1 MAGGSRNR
9 LIPPTWR
16 AFAQRLK
23 GAWLF
28 GLKVLA
34 VPIGL
39 AGTIGLAAVLTGVVQ
54 KLVFNNKIVQIWLCV
69 VSMLIVVDAL
79 LAFWDRLPQED
90 QSQALEQWKGL
101 SGRLLLSRTLSL
113 WPVLLVLLTSLVGLT
128 DWFPPN
134 GPDRLMMLA
143 SIATVAIYGYF
154 REKAEKRKDLLAFA
168 DEARD
173 RFAEAAKQIHEERD
187 REIEE
192 RDREIEERERST
204 EIDRLI
210 SDFEDH
216 FSQLKQDAVVLNV
229 PFRDLVNASELREQ
243 LNEVGFTPTD
253 EEFQVILTKLGLN

>member
-1 MAGGSRNR
+1 M
-9 LIPPTWR
+9 PPIWR

-23 GAWLF
+23 RAWLF

-39 AGTIGLAAVLTGVVQ
+39 AGAIGLAGGLTSAVQ
-54 KLVFNNKIVQIWLCV
+54 KLGFASRIAQIWLCV
-69 VSMLIVVDAL
+69 VGMLIVVDAL

-90 QSQALEQWKGL
+90 QHQALERWQGVTD
-101 SGRLLLSRTLSL
+101 RLLLSRTLSL

-143 SIATVAIYGYF
+143 SITTVAIYGYF

-168 DEARD
+168 NEARD
-173 RFAEAAKQIHEERD
+173 RFAQAAKQIHEERD

-192 RDREIEERERST
+192 RDREIEKGERSA

-210 SDFEDH
+210 SDFEDN
-216 FSQLKQDAVVLNV
+216 FSELKTQAEFLRV
-229 PFRDLVNASELREQ
+229 PFRDLVDTSELRDQ
-243 LNEVGFTPTD
+243 LNNLGFSPTD
-253 EEFQVILTKLGLN
+253 AEFNFILTKLGLGN

>member
-9 LIPPTWR
+9 LMPPIWR

-23 GAWLF
+23 RAWLF

-39 AGTIGLAAVLTGVVQ
+39 AGTIGLAGVLTGAVQ
-54 KLVFNNKIVQIWLCV
+54 KLGFNSKIALICLCV
-69 VSMLIVVDAL
+69 VGMLIVVDAL

-101 SGRLLLSRTLSL
+101 TDRLLLSRTLSL

-192 RDREIEERERST
+192 RERSA
-204 EIDRLI
+204 EIDRLA
-210 SDFEDH
+210 DDLDDH
-216 FSQLKQDAVVLNV
+216 YGKLKAQAEFLNV
-229 PFRDLVNASELREQ
+229 PFQDLVDTSELREQ
-243 LNEVGFTPTD
+243 LNAVGFSPTD
-253 EEFQVILTKLGLN
+253 REFIYILKRLGLIQ

>member
-1 MAGGSRNR
+1 MS
-9 LIPPTWR
+9 PSWR

-39 AGTIGLAAVLTGVVQ
+39 AGTIGLAGGLTGAVQ
-54 KLVFNNKIVQIWLCV
+54 KLGFNSQIVQIWLCV
-69 VSMLIVVDAL
+69 AGMLIVVDAL
-79 LAFWDRLPQED
+79 LTFWDRLPQED

-101 SGRLLLSRTLSL
+101 SDRLLLSRTLSL

-134 GPDRLMMLA
+134 GPDRLMMLG

-173 RFAEAAKQIHEERD
+173 RFTEAAKQIHEERD

-192 RDREIEERERST
+192 RERRSR
-204 EIDRLI
+204 IHRLI
-210 SDFEDH
+210 DDLEDH
-216 FSQLKQDAVVLNV
+216 YSELKTQAEYPGVS
-229 PFRDLVNASELREQ
+229 FREFVDTLELREQ
-243 LNEVGFTPTD
+243 LNAVGFTPTD
-253 EEFQVILTKLGLN
+253 EEFIYILTKLGLIE